1 MSAEPVSAAK
11 VAWFPSLNQAGE
23 AIALVD
29 GERSLTYSELNN
41 AVMRVVAGLLNGEES
56 LEEERVAFLY
66 PASFDYA
73 ALIIGVVAAGGIAVP
88 LSVHASAGELSHCL
102 SVAGV
107 RRLLLPSEMR
117 SEALDAV
124 CEVLGVEQLAVG
136 GLPDAQVPNVLP
148 LAAEQGA
155 LIVFTSGTTGKP
167 KGVVHTVTS
176 VSAMVTALIE
186 AWGWEATDVIPL
198 FLPLHHV
205 HGIVNILL
213 CALWRGATVDLYA
226 RFDA

>member
-1 MSAEPVSAAK
+1 M
-11 VAWFPSLNQAGE
+11 AWFPSLNQADE
-23 AIALVD
+23 VIALVD
-29 GERSLTYSELNN
+29 GDRSLTYTELNG
-41 AVMRVVAGLLNGEES
+41 AVMRVVVGLRNGEES
-56 LEEERVAFLY
+56 LKEERVAFLY

-124 CEVLGVEQLAVG
+124 CEALRVEQLTVEDF
-136 GLPDAQVPNVLP
+136 PRRRCRCF
-148 LAAEQGA
+148 AACGEQGA

-167 KGVVHTVTS
+167 KGVVHTVAS
-176 VSAMVTALIE
+176 VSAMVTSLVD
-186 AWGWEATDVIPL
+186 AWGWEAQML
-198 FLPLHHV
+198 FRYFAAPSRSRH
-205 HGIVNILL
+205 
-213 CALWRGATVDLYA
+213 R
-226 RFDA
+226 

>member
-1 MSAEPVSAAK
+1 M
-11 VAWFPSLNQAGE
+11 
-23 AIALVD
+23 
-29 GERSLTYSELNN
+29 
-41 AVMRVVAGLLNGEES
+41 
-56 LEEERVAFLY
+56 AFLY

-107 RRLLLPSEMR
+107 RRLLLPREMR

-124 CEVLGVEQLAVG
+124 CEALGVEQLAVED
-136 GLPDAQVPNVLP
+136 LPDAPVPHALS
-148 LAAEQGA
+148 LAGEQGA

-167 KGVVHTVTS
+167 KGVVHTVAS
-176 VSAMVTALIE
+176 VSAMVTSLIE

-213 CALWRGATVDLYA
+213 VCVVAGRDGRSLRAV
-226 RFDA
+226 

>member
-1 MSAEPVSAAK
+1 MSTEPMTSEKA
-11 VAWFPSLNQAGE
+11 AWFPSLNHAGE

-29 GERSLTYSELNN
+29 GERSLTYDQLND
-41 AVMRVVAGLLNGEES
+41 AVSRVFAGLLNGEAS

-73 ALIIGVVAAGGIAVP
+73 ALIIAVVAAGGIAVP

-117 SEALDAV
+117 SEALDAA
-124 CEVLGVEQLAVG
+124 CDALGVEQLAVED
-136 GLPDAQVPNVLP
+136 LPDAPVPHALP

-167 KGVVHTVTS
+167 
-176 VSAMVTALIE
+176 
-186 AWGWEATDVIPL
+186 
-198 FLPLHHV
+198 
-205 HGIVNILL
+205 
-213 CALWRGATVDLYA
+213 
-226 RFDA
+226 